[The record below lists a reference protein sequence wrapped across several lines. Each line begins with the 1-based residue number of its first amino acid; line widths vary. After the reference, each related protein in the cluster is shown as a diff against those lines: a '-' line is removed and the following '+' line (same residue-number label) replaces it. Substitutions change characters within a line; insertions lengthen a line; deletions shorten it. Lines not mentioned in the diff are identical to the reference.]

1 MRVSRETWSLVRVL
15 FLSVALVGLAA
26 CSGGDDDG
34 DGPGSTGVDAGSDAG
49 SDAGTDAGSD
59 AGSDAG
65 AHALPPE
72 QPPTAPVTTVNDQL
86 RELGINVSGIQG
98 QPRRLD
104 SQLSVQGDWAPL
116 GMRARLA
123 PMELVG
129 AGIGDDCAD
138 LDDSTPN
145 TPGPRTVAIEIWDE
159 AVDRVQPAKECHR
172 IETGNVTGSDPD
184 SSRAQPG
191 TLSTRTL
198 VSGDFDGDG
207 LDEGGTLRFR
217 PVTNGDGTTTWWLRS
232 ARIKHGARG
241 TFASLV
247 GDRPVGTLPVRDS
260 DAVGGDVDGD
270 GSDDVVVG
278 LLKDSYFALI
288 AYPQI
293 APGQFD
299 ERGGLN
305 QVDLAAPAGTRSL
318 VMTAGNLD
326 LDPAL
331 ETVVVLRTLQA
342 GTAGGPP
349 TGEVRYWVYDNLP
362 LTATGNARYTFP
374 LLASGTL
381 TYTDPT
387 TQATRPWLT
396 ADAVVGDLDGDGLGE
411 LAFTGIGAFPA
422 SEGCDPY
429 TYVTR
434 VLDDRAHGA
443 GVMATRVETASSPA
457 CTSTSDP
464 GILYEVYAQAL
475 DYDGDYTRELLA
487 NERLLA
493 LRSLDTGGWTLEPK
507 RVGSTQTLVDF
518 KDLIPSRPSEHVSEA
533 TFAFAVGDV
542 NNDGRQDVLAYSAYD
557 SVLRMRG
564 MGGFTSQLGFN
575 SSAGSTYPLLAPF
588 DSDLDGSTVVYVP
601 GSHRVEL
608 TEPVIHAVLAA
619 PPYQPEFGQEPL
631 DATSSYGRSTS
642 SGSSSETTLSFNV
655 SASFGLKAGASV
667 GPLEFSVEAKTTLD
681 TWVDETT
688 GTAYTT
694 TFTDTYQTAG
704 RDAVVFTSFPYD
716 LYDYRIVASDKAA
729 LIGQTMVIMLP
740 RTPVTRIVSRE
751 YFNARVPDG
760 HLRIDERVL
769 KHTPGNV
776 RSYMTW
782 AERGELKGRVQGGA
796 FGSPLFLESARK
808 TVGQGTTSTTT
819 EIELSQ
825 ENFHT
830 QAVGVSRSYG
840 VALTAGV
847 AVAEFSVGSGE
858 ENSVTVSAGQST
870 LVSSTVPSITVDDTA
885 QPNAVY
891 DWGMVTYMQRLSP
904 TGTSSGQVFQVVN
917 FWVE

>member
-1 MRVSRETWSLVRVL
+1 MRERRETWSLLRVL
-15 FLSVALVGLAA
+15 FLGVALAA
-26 CSGGDDDG
+26 LGACHGSGDG
-34 DGPGSTGVDAGSDAG
+34 DGPGDGDAGVLADAGSDAG
-49 SDAGTDAGSD
+49 SDAGPTT
-59 AGSDAG
+59 
-65 AHALPPE
+65 LPPE
-72 QPPTAPVTTVNDQL
+72 PPPTGPVTSVTDQL
-86 RELGINVSGIQG
+86 RELGVNVTGIQG
-98 QPRRLD
+98 QARRLD

-123 PMELVG
+123 PMEVVG

-145 TPGPRTVAIEIWDE
+145 TAGVRTVAIEIWDE
-159 AVDRVQPAKECHR
+159 AVDRVQPADECHR
-172 IETGNVTGSDPD
+172 IETGNVIGADPD

-232 ARIKHGARG
+232 ARVKHGARG

-247 GDRPVGTLPVRDS
+247 GDRPVGSLPVRDT
-260 DAVGGDVDGD
+260 DAVAGDVDGD

-288 AYPQI
+288 PYPQV

-299 ERGGLN
+299 ERGGPGLN

-318 VMTAGNLD
+318 VMAAGNLD
-326 LDPAL
+326 VDPAL
-331 ETVVVLRTLQA
+331 ELVVVLRSLQA
-342 GTAGGPP
+342 GAGGAAP

-362 LTATGNARYTFP
+362 PAVGNTRDFVLP
-374 LLASGTL
+374 LLDSGTL

-396 ADAVVGDLDGDGLGE
+396 ADVVVGDLDGDGLGE
-411 LAFTGIGAFPA
+411 LAFTGIGAFP
-422 SEGCDPY
+422 EGELCNAY

-464 GILYEVYAQAL
+464 GIIYEVYAHAL

-493 LRSLDTGGWTLEPK
+493 LRPKDTGGWTLEPK
-507 RVGSTQTLVDF
+507 RVGTEQTLVSF
-518 KDLIPSRPSEHVSEA
+518 GDLIPKRASEHVSEA
-533 TFAFAVGDV
+533 AFTFAVGDV

-557 SVLRMRG
+557 SVLRMTG
-564 MGGFTSQLGFN
+564 MGGFTSQLGF
-575 SSAGSTYPLLAPF
+575 SSPARNTYPLLAPF

-601 GSHRVEL
+601 ASHRVEL

-619 PPYQPEFGQEPL
+619 PPYDPDFGQDPL
-631 DATSSYGRSTS
+631 GATSSYGRSTS
-642 SGSSSETTLSFNV
+642 SGSATETTLSFNV
-655 SASFGLKAGASV
+655 SASFGLKAGTSV

-681 TWVDETT
+681 TWIDETT

-716 LYDYRIVASDKAA
+716 LYDYRIVASDKPA
-729 LIGQTMVIMLP
+729 LVGQTMVIMLP

-760 HLRIDERVL
+760 GLRIDARVL
-769 KHTPGNV
+769 KHTPGDV
-776 RSYMTW
+776 GSYMTW
-782 AERGELKGRVQGGA
+782 AERGELKAQVQSGA
-796 FGSPLFLESARK
+796 FSAPLFLESARK
-808 TVGQGTTSTTT
+808 TVGQGTTSTST

-825 ENFHT
+825 ESFHT

-870 LVSSTVPSITVDDTA
+870 IVSSTVPSITVDDTT

-917 FWVE
+917 FWVD